1 MRLGTYKGIHMT
13 RPNTEVTKHEVLNVL
28 KKKQKEYAVAT
39 NIDDRSAQEGDQGIL
54 DFQGMYHGQD
64 IPHGNGSDFALT
76 IGAKAFLPEFDDA
89 LIGKNIGDTFDINV
103 TFPTDYRISTMQNRS
118 VVFHTTLKKIRLMD
132 YQPIDDEFAKDF
144 SEYTTLNEW
153 ENEIFSHLQARR
165 KTSVQEKLTREV
177 MTKIIADSD
186 IPIDDDMKEEIRETA
201 GLEVGDTIFF
211 IADNEKNAALY
222 AGQIRTAL
230 GERLDLIEK
239 NSFKF
244 CYINDFPMY
253 EYDKET
259 KKMEFTH
266 NPFSMPQGGLEA
278 LETMDPEE
286 ILAYQYDIVCNGVE
300 LSSGAVRNHDMKI
313 MVKAFEIA
321 GYTEEDLKEKFGA
334 LYNAFQFGA
343 PPHAGMAPGVDRM
356 IMLLRDEENIREVI
370 PFPMNGNAQDLMCGA
385 PGEVT
390 EQQLR
395 EVHIKVRQ

>member
-39 NIDDRSAQEGDQGIL
+39 NIDDRSAQEGDQVIL

-177 MTKIIADSD
+177 MAKIIADSD
-186 IPIDDDMKEEIRETA
+186 IPIDDDMKEEITQIYYDDFLDE
-201 GLEVGDTIFF
+201 LEMNQIPL
-211 IADNEKNAALY
+211 ELY
-222 AGQIRTAL
+222 CKRSGHTEDEIYA
-230 GERLDLIEK
+230 
-239 NSFKF
+239 
-244 CYINDFPMY
+244 
-253 EYDKET
+253 DKEQEAIKTIQAQSVLHAVAAAEKISITQEELNT
-259 KKMEFTH
+259 KLQNIAQE
-266 NPFSMPQGGLEA
+266 E
-278 LETMDPEE
+278 EEDPEE
-286 ILAYQYDIVCNGVE
+286 FMATLE
-300 LSSGAVRNHDMKI
+300 
-313 MVKAFEIA
+313 
-321 GYTEEDLKEKFGA
+321 EED
-334 LYNAFQFGA
+334 
-343 PPHAGMAPGVDRM
+343 V
-356 IMLLRDEENIREVI
+356 ENI
-370 PFPMNGNAQDLMCGA
+370 AD
-385 PGEVT
+385 
-390 EQQLR
+390 QLTMDKTMAFILDS
-395 EVHIKVRQ
+395 VVWDD

>member
-1 MRLGTYKGIHMT
+1 MRIGTYKGIHMT

-39 NIDDRSAQEGDQGIL
+39 NIDDRSAQEGDQVIL

-153 ENEIFSHLQARR
+153 ENEIFTHLQARR

-186 IPIDDDMKEEIRETA
+186 IPIDDDMKEEITQIYYDDFLDE
-201 GLEVGDTIFF
+201 LEMNQIPL
-211 IADNEKNAALY
+211 ELY
-222 AGQIRTAL
+222 CKRSGHTEDEIYA
-230 GERLDLIEK
+230 
-239 NSFKF
+239 
-244 CYINDFPMY
+244 
-253 EYDKET
+253 DKE
-259 KKMEFTH
+259 
-266 NPFSMPQGGLEA
+266 QEA
-278 LETMDPEE
+278 IKTIQAQSVLHAVAAAEKISITQEELAEELRAIAIEEDEDPEE
-286 ILAYQYDIVCNGVE
+286 FVE
-300 LSSGAVRNHDMKI
+300 TL
-313 MVKAFEIA
+313 E
-321 GYTEEDLKEKFGA
+321 EED
-334 LYNAFQFGA
+334 
-343 PPHAGMAPGVDRM
+343 V
-356 IMLLRDEENIREVI
+356 ENIADQLTMDKTMAFILDSVI
-370 PFPMNGNAQDLMCGA
+370 YD
-385 PGEVT
+385 
-390 EQQLR
+390 R
-395 EVHIKVRQ
+395 

>member
-1 MRLGTYKGIHMT
+1 MRLGKYKGIHMT

-39 NIDDRSAQEGDQGIL
+39 NIDDRSAQEGDQVIL

-177 MTKIIADSD
+177 MAKIIADSD
-186 IPIDDDMKEEIRETA
+186 IPIDDDMKEKITQIYYDDFLDELEMNQIPLELYCKRSGHTEDEI
-201 GLEVGDTIFF
+201 
-211 IADNEKNAALY
+211 Y
-222 AGQIRTAL
+222 A
-230 GERLDLIEK
+230 
-239 NSFKF
+239 
-244 CYINDFPMY
+244 
-253 EYDKET
+253 DKE
-259 KKMEFTH
+259 
-266 NPFSMPQGGLEA
+266 QEA
-278 LETMDPEE
+278 IKTIQAQSVLHAVAAAEKISITPEELAEELRAIAIEEDEDPEE
-286 ILAYQYDIVCNGVE
+286 FVE
-300 LSSGAVRNHDMKI
+300 TL
-313 MVKAFEIA
+313 E
-321 GYTEEDLKEKFGA
+321 EED
-334 LYNAFQFGA
+334 
-343 PPHAGMAPGVDRM
+343 V
-356 IMLLRDEENIREVI
+356 ENIADQLTMDKTMAFILDSVI
-370 PFPMNGNAQDLMCGA
+370 YD
-385 PGEVT
+385 
-390 EQQLR
+390 R
-395 EVHIKVRQ
+395 

>member
-39 NIDDRSAQEGDQGIL
+39 NIDDRSAQEGDQVIL

-186 IPIDDDMKEEIRETA
+186 IPIDDDMKEEITQIYYDDFLDE
-201 GLEVGDTIFF
+201 LEMNQIPL
-211 IADNEKNAALY
+211 ELY
-222 AGQIRTAL
+222 CKRSGHTEDEIYA
-230 GERLDLIEK
+230 
-239 NSFKF
+239 
-244 CYINDFPMY
+244 
-253 EYDKET
+253 DKE
-259 KKMEFTH
+259 
-266 NPFSMPQGGLEA
+266 QEA
-278 LETMDPEE
+278 IKTIQAQSVLHAVTAAEKISITQEELAEELRAIAIEEDEDPEE
-286 ILAYQYDIVCNGVE
+286 FVE
-300 LSSGAVRNHDMKI
+300 TL
-313 MVKAFEIA
+313 E
-321 GYTEEDLKEKFGA
+321 EED
-334 LYNAFQFGA
+334 
-343 PPHAGMAPGVDRM
+343 V
-356 IMLLRDEENIREVI
+356 ENIADQLTMDKTMAFILDSVI
-370 PFPMNGNAQDLMCGA
+370 YD
-385 PGEVT
+385 
-390 EQQLR
+390 R
-395 EVHIKVRQ
+395 

>member
-39 NIDDRSAQEGDQGIL
+39 NIDDRSAQEGDQVIL

-186 IPIDDDMKEEIRETA
+186 IPIDDDIKEEITQIYYDDFLDE
-201 GLEVGDTIFF
+201 LEMNQIPL
-211 IADNEKNAALY
+211 ELY
-222 AGQIRTAL
+222 CKRSGHTEDEIYA
-230 GERLDLIEK
+230 
-239 NSFKF
+239 
-244 CYINDFPMY
+244 
-253 EYDKET
+253 DKE
-259 KKMEFTH
+259 
-266 NPFSMPQGGLEA
+266 QEA
-278 LETMDPEE
+278 IKTIQAQSVLHAVAAAEKISITQEELAEELRAIAIEEDEDPEE
-286 ILAYQYDIVCNGVE
+286 FVE
-300 LSSGAVRNHDMKI
+300 TL
-313 MVKAFEIA
+313 E
-321 GYTEEDLKEKFGA
+321 EED
-334 LYNAFQFGA
+334 
-343 PPHAGMAPGVDRM
+343 V
-356 IMLLRDEENIREVI
+356 ENIADQLTMDKTMAFILDSVI
-370 PFPMNGNAQDLMCGA
+370 YD
-385 PGEVT
+385 
-390 EQQLR
+390 R
-395 EVHIKVRQ
+395 

>member
-1 MRLGTYKGIHMT
+1 MRLGTYKVIHMA

-39 NIDDRSAQEGDQGIL
+39 NIDDRSAQEGDQVIL

-177 MTKIIADSD
+177 MAKIIADSD
-186 IPIDDDMKEEIRETA
+186 IPIDDDMKEEITQIYYDDFLDE
-201 GLEVGDTIFF
+201 LEMNQIPL
-211 IADNEKNAALY
+211 ELY
-222 AGQIRTAL
+222 CKRSGHTEDEIYA
-230 GERLDLIEK
+230 
-239 NSFKF
+239 
-244 CYINDFPMY
+244 
-253 EYDKET
+253 DKE
-259 KKMEFTH
+259 
-266 NPFSMPQGGLEA
+266 QEA
-278 LETMDPEE
+278 IKTIQAQSVLHAVAAAEKISITQEELNTELQNIAQEEEEDPEE
-286 ILAYQYDIVCNGVE
+286 FMATLE
-300 LSSGAVRNHDMKI
+300 
-313 MVKAFEIA
+313 
-321 GYTEEDLKEKFGA
+321 EED
-334 LYNAFQFGA
+334 
-343 PPHAGMAPGVDRM
+343 V
-356 IMLLRDEENIREVI
+356 ENI
-370 PFPMNGNAQDLMCGA
+370 AD
-385 PGEVT
+385 
-390 EQQLR
+390 QLTMDKTMAFILDS
-395 EVHIKVRQ
+395 VVWDD

>member
-28 KKKQKEYAVAT
+28 KKKQKEYAVVT
-39 NIDDRSAQEGDQGIL
+39 NIDDRSAQEGDQVIL

-177 MTKIIADSD
+177 MAKIIADSD
-186 IPIDDDMKEEIRETA
+186 IPIDDDMKEEITQIYYDDFLDE
-201 GLEVGDTIFF
+201 LEMNQIPL
-211 IADNEKNAALY
+211 ELY
-222 AGQIRTAL
+222 CKRSGHTEDEIYA
-230 GERLDLIEK
+230 
-239 NSFKF
+239 
-244 CYINDFPMY
+244 
-253 EYDKET
+253 DKE
-259 KKMEFTH
+259 
-266 NPFSMPQGGLEA
+266 QEA
-278 LETMDPEE
+278 IKTIQAQSVLHAVAAAEKISITQEELNTELQNIAQEEEEDPEE
-286 ILAYQYDIVCNGVE
+286 FMATLE
-300 LSSGAVRNHDMKI
+300 
-313 MVKAFEIA
+313 
-321 GYTEEDLKEKFGA
+321 EED
-334 LYNAFQFGA
+334 
-343 PPHAGMAPGVDRM
+343 V
-356 IMLLRDEENIREVI
+356 ENI
-370 PFPMNGNAQDLMCGA
+370 AD
-385 PGEVT
+385 
-390 EQQLR
+390 QLTMDKTMAFILDS
-395 EVHIKVRQ
+395 VVWDD

>member
-39 NIDDRSAQEGDQGIL
+39 NIDDRSAQEGDQVIL

-165 KTSVQEKLTREV
+165 KTSIQEKLTREV
-177 MTKIIADSD
+177 MAKIIADSD
-186 IPIDDDMKEEIRETA
+186 IPIDDDMKEEITQIYYDDFLDE
-201 GLEVGDTIFF
+201 LEMNQIPL
-211 IADNEKNAALY
+211 ELY
-222 AGQIRTAL
+222 CKRSGHTEDEIYA
-230 GERLDLIEK
+230 
-239 NSFKF
+239 
-244 CYINDFPMY
+244 
-253 EYDKET
+253 DKE
-259 KKMEFTH
+259 
-266 NPFSMPQGGLEA
+266 QEA
-278 LETMDPEE
+278 IKTIQTQSVLHAVAAAEKISITQEELAEELRAIAIEEDEDPEE
-286 ILAYQYDIVCNGVE
+286 FVE
-300 LSSGAVRNHDMKI
+300 TL
-313 MVKAFEIA
+313 E
-321 GYTEEDLKEKFGA
+321 EED
-334 LYNAFQFGA
+334 
-343 PPHAGMAPGVDRM
+343 V
-356 IMLLRDEENIREVI
+356 ENIADQLTMDKTMAFILDSVI
-370 PFPMNGNAQDLMCGA
+370 YD
-385 PGEVT
+385 
-390 EQQLR
+390 R
-395 EVHIKVRQ
+395 

>member
-39 NIDDRSAQEGDQGIL
+39 NIDDRSAQEGDQVIL

-177 MTKIIADSD
+177 MAKIIADSD
-186 IPIDDDMKEEIRETA
+186 IPIDDDMKEEITQIYYDDFLDE
-201 GLEVGDTIFF
+201 LEMNQIPL
-211 IADNEKNAALY
+211 ELY
-222 AGQIRTAL
+222 CKRSGHTEDEIYA
-230 GERLDLIEK
+230 
-239 NSFKF
+239 
-244 CYINDFPMY
+244 
-253 EYDKET
+253 DKE
-259 KKMEFTH
+259 
-266 NPFSMPQGGLEA
+266 QEA
-278 LETMDPEE
+278 IKTIQAQSVLHAVAAAEKISITPEELAEELRAIAIEEDEDPEE
-286 ILAYQYDIVCNGVE
+286 FVE
-300 LSSGAVRNHDMKI
+300 TLEEEAV
-313 MVKAFEIA
+313 
-321 GYTEEDLKEKFGA
+321 
-334 LYNAFQFGA
+334 
-343 PPHAGMAPGVDRM
+343 
-356 IMLLRDEENIREVI
+356 ENIADQLTMDKTMAFILDSVI
-370 PFPMNGNAQDLMCGA
+370 YD
-385 PGEVT
+385 
-390 EQQLR
+390 R
-395 EVHIKVRQ
+395 

>member
-39 NIDDRSAQEGDQGIL
+39 NIDDRSAQEGDQVIL

-177 MTKIIADSD
+177 MAKIIADSD
-186 IPIDDDMKEEIRETA
+186 IPIDDDMKEEITQIYYDDFLDE
-201 GLEVGDTIFF
+201 LEMNQIPL
-211 IADNEKNAALY
+211 ELY
-222 AGQIRTAL
+222 CKRSGHTEDEIYA
-230 GERLDLIEK
+230 
-239 NSFKF
+239 
-244 CYINDFPMY
+244 
-253 EYDKET
+253 DKE
-259 KKMEFTH
+259 
-266 NPFSMPQGGLEA
+266 QEA
-278 LETMDPEE
+278 IKTIQAQSVLHAVAAAEKISITPEELAEELRAITIEEDEDPEE
-286 ILAYQYDIVCNGVE
+286 FVE
-300 LSSGAVRNHDMKI
+300 TL
-313 MVKAFEIA
+313 E
-321 GYTEEDLKEKFGA
+321 EED
-334 LYNAFQFGA
+334 
-343 PPHAGMAPGVDRM
+343 V
-356 IMLLRDEENIREVI
+356 ENIADQLTMDKTMAFILDSVI
-370 PFPMNGNAQDLMCGA
+370 YD
-385 PGEVT
+385 
-390 EQQLR
+390 R
-395 EVHIKVRQ
+395 

>member
-39 NIDDRSAQEGDQGIL
+39 NIDDRSAQEGDQVIL

-186 IPIDDDMKEEIRETA
+186 IPIDDDMKEEITQIYYDDFLDE
-201 GLEVGDTIFF
+201 LEMNQIPLELYCKRSGHTEDEIYAAKEQEAIKTIQAQSVLHAVAAAEKISITQEELAEELRA
-211 IADNEKNAALY
+211 IA
-222 AGQIRTAL
+222 
-230 GERLDLIEK
+230 IEE
-239 NSFKF
+239 
-244 CYINDFPMY
+244 D
-253 EYDKET
+253 E
-259 KKMEFTH
+259 
-266 NPFSMPQGGLEA
+266 
-278 LETMDPEE
+278 DPEE
-286 ILAYQYDIVCNGVE
+286 FVE
-300 LSSGAVRNHDMKI
+300 TL
-313 MVKAFEIA
+313 E
-321 GYTEEDLKEKFGA
+321 EED
-334 LYNAFQFGA
+334 
-343 PPHAGMAPGVDRM
+343 V
-356 IMLLRDEENIREVI
+356 ENIADQLTMDKTMAFILDSVI
-370 PFPMNGNAQDLMCGA
+370 YD
-385 PGEVT
+385 
-390 EQQLR
+390 R
-395 EVHIKVRQ
+395 

>member
-39 NIDDRSAQEGDQGIL
+39 NIDDRSAQEGDQVIL

-186 IPIDDDMKEEIRETA
+186 IPIDDDIKEEITQIYYDDCLDE
-201 GLEVGDTIFF
+201 LEMNQIPL
-211 IADNEKNAALY
+211 ELY
-222 AGQIRTAL
+222 CKRSGHTEDEIYA
-230 GERLDLIEK
+230 
-239 NSFKF
+239 
-244 CYINDFPMY
+244 
-253 EYDKET
+253 DKE
-259 KKMEFTH
+259 
-266 NPFSMPQGGLEA
+266 QEA
-278 LETMDPEE
+278 IKTIQAQSVLHAVAAAEKISITQEELNTELQNIAQEEEEDPEE
-286 ILAYQYDIVCNGVE
+286 FMATLE
-300 LSSGAVRNHDMKI
+300 
-313 MVKAFEIA
+313 
-321 GYTEEDLKEKFGA
+321 EED
-334 LYNAFQFGA
+334 
-343 PPHAGMAPGVDRM
+343 V
-356 IMLLRDEENIREVI
+356 ENI
-370 PFPMNGNAQDLMCGA
+370 AD
-385 PGEVT
+385 
-390 EQQLR
+390 QLTMDKTMAFILDS
-395 EVHIKVRQ
+395 VVWDD

>member
-1 MRLGTYKGIHMT
+1 MRLGTYKGIHMI

-39 NIDDRSAQEGDQGIL
+39 NIDDRSAQEGDQVIL

-177 MTKIIADSD
+177 MAKIIADSD
-186 IPIDDDMKEEIRETA
+186 IPIDDDMKEEITQIYYDDFLDE
-201 GLEVGDTIFF
+201 LEMNQIPL
-211 IADNEKNAALY
+211 ELY
-222 AGQIRTAL
+222 CKRSGHTEDEIYA
-230 GERLDLIEK
+230 
-239 NSFKF
+239 
-244 CYINDFPMY
+244 
-253 EYDKET
+253 DKE
-259 KKMEFTH
+259 
-266 NPFSMPQGGLEA
+266 QEA
-278 LETMDPEE
+278 IKTIQAQSVLHAVAAAEKISITQEELAEELRAIAIEEDEDPEE
-286 ILAYQYDIVCNGVE
+286 FVE
-300 LSSGAVRNHDMKI
+300 TL
-313 MVKAFEIA
+313 E
-321 GYTEEDLKEKFGA
+321 EED
-334 LYNAFQFGA
+334 
-343 PPHAGMAPGVDRM
+343 V
-356 IMLLRDEENIREVI
+356 ENIADQLTMDKTMAFILDSVI
-370 PFPMNGNAQDLMCGA
+370 YD
-385 PGEVT
+385 
-390 EQQLR
+390 R
-395 EVHIKVRQ
+395 

>member
-39 NIDDRSAQEGDQGIL
+39 NIDDRSAQEGDQVIL

-177 MTKIIADSD
+177 MAKIIADSD
-186 IPIDDDMKEEIRETA
+186 IPIDDDIKEEITQIYYDDFLDE
-201 GLEVGDTIFF
+201 LEMNQIPL
-211 IADNEKNAALY
+211 ELY
-222 AGQIRTAL
+222 CKRSGHTEDEIYA
-230 GERLDLIEK
+230 
-239 NSFKF
+239 
-244 CYINDFPMY
+244 
-253 EYDKET
+253 DKE
-259 KKMEFTH
+259 
-266 NPFSMPQGGLEA
+266 QEA
-278 LETMDPEE
+278 IKTIQAQSVLHAVAAAEKISITPEELAEELRAIAIEEDEDPEE
-286 ILAYQYDIVCNGVE
+286 FVE
-300 LSSGAVRNHDMKI
+300 TL
-313 MVKAFEIA
+313 E
-321 GYTEEDLKEKFGA
+321 EED
-334 LYNAFQFGA
+334 
-343 PPHAGMAPGVDRM
+343 V
-356 IMLLRDEENIREVI
+356 ENIADQLTMDKTMAFILDSVI
-370 PFPMNGNAQDLMCGA
+370 YD
-385 PGEVT
+385 
-390 EQQLR
+390 R
-395 EVHIKVRQ
+395 

>member
-1 MRLGTYKGIHMT
+1 MRLGTYKGIHIT

-39 NIDDRSAQEGDQGIL
+39 NIDDRSAQEGDQVIL

-76 IGAKAFLPEFDDA
+76 IGAKVFLPEFDDA

-186 IPIDDDMKEEIRETA
+186 IPIDDDMKEEITQIYYDDFLDE
-201 GLEVGDTIFF
+201 LEMNQIPL
-211 IADNEKNAALY
+211 ELY
-222 AGQIRTAL
+222 CKRSGHTEDEIYA
-230 GERLDLIEK
+230 
-239 NSFKF
+239 
-244 CYINDFPMY
+244 
-253 EYDKET
+253 DKE
-259 KKMEFTH
+259 
-266 NPFSMPQGGLEA
+266 QEA
-278 LETMDPEE
+278 IKTIQAQSVLHAVAAAEKISITQEELNTELKNIAQEEEEDPEE
-286 ILAYQYDIVCNGVE
+286 FMATLE
-300 LSSGAVRNHDMKI
+300 
-313 MVKAFEIA
+313 
-321 GYTEEDLKEKFGA
+321 EED
-334 LYNAFQFGA
+334 
-343 PPHAGMAPGVDRM
+343 V
-356 IMLLRDEENIREVI
+356 ENI
-370 PFPMNGNAQDLMCGA
+370 AD
-385 PGEVT
+385 
-390 EQQLR
+390 QLTMDKTMAFILDS
-395 EVHIKVRQ
+395 VVWDD

>member
-39 NIDDRSAQEGDQGIL
+39 NIDDRSAQEGDQVIL

-153 ENEIFSHLQARR
+153 ENEIFSHLQARQ

-186 IPIDDDMKEEIRETA
+186 IPIDDDMKEEITQIYYDDFLDE
-201 GLEVGDTIFF
+201 LEMNQIPL
-211 IADNEKNAALY
+211 ELY
-222 AGQIRTAL
+222 CKRSGHTEDEIYA
-230 GERLDLIEK
+230 
-239 NSFKF
+239 
-244 CYINDFPMY
+244 
-253 EYDKET
+253 DKE
-259 KKMEFTH
+259 
-266 NPFSMPQGGLEA
+266 QEA
-278 LETMDPEE
+278 IKTIQAQSVLHAVAAAEKISITQEELAEELRAIAIEEDEDPEE
-286 ILAYQYDIVCNGVE
+286 FVE
-300 LSSGAVRNHDMKI
+300 TL
-313 MVKAFEIA
+313 E
-321 GYTEEDLKEKFGA
+321 EED
-334 LYNAFQFGA
+334 
-343 PPHAGMAPGVDRM
+343 V
-356 IMLLRDEENIREVI
+356 ENIADQLTMDKTMAFILDSVI
-370 PFPMNGNAQDLMCGA
+370 YD
-385 PGEVT
+385 
-390 EQQLR
+390 R
-395 EVHIKVRQ
+395 

>member
-39 NIDDRSAQEGDQGIL
+39 NIDDRSAQEGDQVIL

-177 MTKIIADSD
+177 MAKIIADSD
-186 IPIDDDMKEEIRETA
+186 IPIDDDMKEEITQIYYDDFLDE
-201 GLEVGDTIFF
+201 LEMNQIPL
-211 IADNEKNAALY
+211 ELY
-222 AGQIRTAL
+222 CKRSGHTEDEIYA
-230 GERLDLIEK
+230 
-239 NSFKF
+239 
-244 CYINDFPMY
+244 
-253 EYDKET
+253 DKEQEAT
-259 KKMEFTH
+259 KTIQAQSVLHAVAAAEKISITQEELNTELK
-266 NPFSMPQGGLEA
+266 NIAQE
-278 LETMDPEE
+278 EEEDPEE
-286 ILAYQYDIVCNGVE
+286 FMATLE
-300 LSSGAVRNHDMKI
+300 
-313 MVKAFEIA
+313 
-321 GYTEEDLKEKFGA
+321 EED
-334 LYNAFQFGA
+334 
-343 PPHAGMAPGVDRM
+343 V
-356 IMLLRDEENIREVI
+356 ENIADQLTMDKTMAFILDSVI
-370 PFPMNGNAQDLMCGA
+370 YD
-385 PGEVT
+385 
-390 EQQLR
+390 
-395 EVHIKVRQ
+395 K

>member
-28 KKKQKEYAVAT
+28 KKKQKEYAVDT
-39 NIDDRSAQEGDQGIL
+39 NIDDRSAQEGDQVIL

-177 MTKIIADSD
+177 MAKIIADSD
-186 IPIDDDMKEEIRETA
+186 IPIDDDMKEEITQIYYDDFLDE
-201 GLEVGDTIFF
+201 LEMNQIPL
-211 IADNEKNAALY
+211 ELY
-222 AGQIRTAL
+222 CKRSGHTEDEIYA
-230 GERLDLIEK
+230 
-239 NSFKF
+239 
-244 CYINDFPMY
+244 
-253 EYDKET
+253 DKE
-259 KKMEFTH
+259 
-266 NPFSMPQGGLEA
+266 QEA
-278 LETMDPEE
+278 IKTIQAQSVLHAVAAAEKISITPEELAEELRAIAIEEDEDPEE
-286 ILAYQYDIVCNGVE
+286 FVE
-300 LSSGAVRNHDMKI
+300 TL
-313 MVKAFEIA
+313 E
-321 GYTEEDLKEKFGA
+321 EED
-334 LYNAFQFGA
+334 
-343 PPHAGMAPGVDRM
+343 V
-356 IMLLRDEENIREVI
+356 ENIADQLTMDKTMAFILDSVI
-370 PFPMNGNAQDLMCGA
+370 YD
-385 PGEVT
+385 
-390 EQQLR
+390 R
-395 EVHIKVRQ
+395 

>member
-39 NIDDRSAQEGDQGIL
+39 NIDDRSAQEGDQVIL

-89 LIGKNIGDTFDINV
+89 LIGKSIGDTFDINV

-177 MTKIIADSD
+177 MAKIIADSD
-186 IPIDDDMKEEIRETA
+186 IPIDDDMKEEITQIYYDDFLDE
-201 GLEVGDTIFF
+201 LEMNQIPL
-211 IADNEKNAALY
+211 ELY
-222 AGQIRTAL
+222 CKRSGHTEDEIYA
-230 GERLDLIEK
+230 
-239 NSFKF
+239 
-244 CYINDFPMY
+244 
-253 EYDKET
+253 DKE
-259 KKMEFTH
+259 
-266 NPFSMPQGGLEA
+266 QEA
-278 LETMDPEE
+278 IKTIQAQSVLHAVAAAEKISITQEELNTELKNIAQEEEEDPEE
-286 ILAYQYDIVCNGVE
+286 FMATLE
-300 LSSGAVRNHDMKI
+300 
-313 MVKAFEIA
+313 
-321 GYTEEDLKEKFGA
+321 EED
-334 LYNAFQFGA
+334 
-343 PPHAGMAPGVDRM
+343 V
-356 IMLLRDEENIREVI
+356 ENI
-370 PFPMNGNAQDLMCGA
+370 AD
-385 PGEVT
+385 
-390 EQQLR
+390 QLTMDKTMAFILDS
-395 EVHIKVRQ
+395 VVWDD

>member
-39 NIDDRSAQEGDQGIL
+39 NIDDRSAQEGDQVIL

-186 IPIDDDMKEEIRETA
+186 IPIDNDMKEEITQIYYDDFLDE
-201 GLEVGDTIFF
+201 LEMNQIPL
-211 IADNEKNAALY
+211 ELY
-222 AGQIRTAL
+222 CKRSGHTEDEIYA
-230 GERLDLIEK
+230 
-239 NSFKF
+239 
-244 CYINDFPMY
+244 
-253 EYDKET
+253 DKE
-259 KKMEFTH
+259 
-266 NPFSMPQGGLEA
+266 QEA
-278 LETMDPEE
+278 IKTIQAQSVLHAVAAAEKISITQEELAEELRAIAIEEDEDPEE
-286 ILAYQYDIVCNGVE
+286 FVE
-300 LSSGAVRNHDMKI
+300 TL
-313 MVKAFEIA
+313 E
-321 GYTEEDLKEKFGA
+321 EED
-334 LYNAFQFGA
+334 
-343 PPHAGMAPGVDRM
+343 V
-356 IMLLRDEENIREVI
+356 ENIADQLTMDKTMAFILDSVI
-370 PFPMNGNAQDLMCGA
+370 YD
-385 PGEVT
+385 
-390 EQQLR
+390 R
-395 EVHIKVRQ
+395 

>member
-39 NIDDRSAQEGDQGIL
+39 NIDDRSAQEGDQVIL

-186 IPIDDDMKEEIRETA
+186 IPIDDDIKEEITQIYYDDFLDE
-201 GLEVGDTIFF
+201 LEMNQIPL
-211 IADNEKNAALY
+211 ELY
-222 AGQIRTAL
+222 CKRSGHTEDEIYA
-230 GERLDLIEK
+230 
-239 NSFKF
+239 
-244 CYINDFPMY
+244 
-253 EYDKET
+253 DKE
-259 KKMEFTH
+259 
-266 NPFSMPQGGLEA
+266 QEA
-278 LETMDPEE
+278 IKTIQTQSVLHAVAAAEKISITQEELNTELQNIAQEEEEDPEE
-286 ILAYQYDIVCNGVE
+286 FMATLE
-300 LSSGAVRNHDMKI
+300 
-313 MVKAFEIA
+313 
-321 GYTEEDLKEKFGA
+321 EED
-334 LYNAFQFGA
+334 
-343 PPHAGMAPGVDRM
+343 V
-356 IMLLRDEENIREVI
+356 ENI
-370 PFPMNGNAQDLMCGA
+370 AD
-385 PGEVT
+385 
-390 EQQLR
+390 QLTMDKTMAFILDS
-395 EVHIKVRQ
+395 VVWDD

>member
-39 NIDDRSAQEGDQGIL
+39 NIDDRSAQEGDQVIL
-54 DFQGMYHGQD
+54 DFQGMYHGQN

-186 IPIDDDMKEEIRETA
+186 IPIDDDMKEEITQIYYDDFLDE
-201 GLEVGDTIFF
+201 LEMNQIPL
-211 IADNEKNAALY
+211 ELY
-222 AGQIRTAL
+222 CKRSGHTEDEIYA
-230 GERLDLIEK
+230 
-239 NSFKF
+239 
-244 CYINDFPMY
+244 
-253 EYDKET
+253 DKE
-259 KKMEFTH
+259 
-266 NPFSMPQGGLEA
+266 QEA
-278 LETMDPEE
+278 IKTIQAQSVLHAVAAAEKISITQEELNTELKNIAQEEEEDPEE
-286 ILAYQYDIVCNGVE
+286 FMATLE
-300 LSSGAVRNHDMKI
+300 
-313 MVKAFEIA
+313 
-321 GYTEEDLKEKFGA
+321 EED
-334 LYNAFQFGA
+334 
-343 PPHAGMAPGVDRM
+343 V
-356 IMLLRDEENIREVI
+356 ENI
-370 PFPMNGNAQDLMCGA
+370 AD
-385 PGEVT
+385 
-390 EQQLR
+390 QLTMDKTMAFILDS
-395 EVHIKVRQ
+395 VVWDD

>member
-39 NIDDRSAQEGDQGIL
+39 NIDDRSAQEGDQVIL

-165 KTSVQEKLTREV
+165 KTSVQEKLTQEV

-186 IPIDDDMKEEIRETA
+186 IPIDDDMKEEITQIYYDDFLDE
-201 GLEVGDTIFF
+201 LEMNQIPL
-211 IADNEKNAALY
+211 ELY
-222 AGQIRTAL
+222 CKRSGHTEDEIYA
-230 GERLDLIEK
+230 
-239 NSFKF
+239 
-244 CYINDFPMY
+244 
-253 EYDKET
+253 DKE
-259 KKMEFTH
+259 
-266 NPFSMPQGGLEA
+266 QEA
-278 LETMDPEE
+278 IKTIQAQSVLHAVAAAEKISITQEELAEELRAIAIEEDEDPEE
-286 ILAYQYDIVCNGVE
+286 FVE
-300 LSSGAVRNHDMKI
+300 TL
-313 MVKAFEIA
+313 E
-321 GYTEEDLKEKFGA
+321 EED
-334 LYNAFQFGA
+334 
-343 PPHAGMAPGVDRM
+343 V
-356 IMLLRDEENIREVI
+356 ENIADQLTMDKTMAFILDSVI
-370 PFPMNGNAQDLMCGA
+370 YD
-385 PGEVT
+385 
-390 EQQLR
+390 R
-395 EVHIKVRQ
+395 

>member
-39 NIDDRSAQEGDQGIL
+39 NIDDRSAQEGDQVIL

-177 MTKIIADSD
+177 MAKIIADSD
-186 IPIDDDMKEEIRETA
+186 IPIDDDMKEEITQIYYDDFLDE
-201 GLEVGDTIFF
+201 LEMNQIPL
-211 IADNEKNAALY
+211 ELY
-222 AGQIRTAL
+222 CKRSGHTEDEIY
-230 GERLDLIEK
+230 
-239 NSFKF
+239 S
-244 CYINDFPMY
+244 
-253 EYDKET
+253 DKE
-259 KKMEFTH
+259 
-266 NPFSMPQGGLEA
+266 QEA
-278 LETMDPEE
+278 IKTIQAQSVLHAVAAAEKISITQEELNTELQNIAQEEEEDPEE
-286 ILAYQYDIVCNGVE
+286 FMATLE
-300 LSSGAVRNHDMKI
+300 
-313 MVKAFEIA
+313 
-321 GYTEEDLKEKFGA
+321 EED
-334 LYNAFQFGA
+334 
-343 PPHAGMAPGVDRM
+343 V
-356 IMLLRDEENIREVI
+356 ENI
-370 PFPMNGNAQDLMCGA
+370 AD
-385 PGEVT
+385 
-390 EQQLR
+390 QLTMDKTMAFILDS
-395 EVHIKVRQ
+395 VVWDD

>member
-39 NIDDRSAQEGDQGIL
+39 NIDDRSAQEGDQVIL

-186 IPIDDDMKEEIRETA
+186 IPIDDDMKEEITQIYYDDFLDELKMNQIP
-201 GLEVGDTIFF
+201 LE
-211 IADNEKNAALY
+211 LY
-222 AGQIRTAL
+222 CKRSGHTEDEIYA
-230 GERLDLIEK
+230 
-239 NSFKF
+239 
-244 CYINDFPMY
+244 
-253 EYDKET
+253 DKE
-259 KKMEFTH
+259 
-266 NPFSMPQGGLEA
+266 QEA
-278 LETMDPEE
+278 IKTIQAQSVLHAVAAAEKISITQEELAEELRAIAIEEDEDPEE
-286 ILAYQYDIVCNGVE
+286 FVE
-300 LSSGAVRNHDMKI
+300 TL
-313 MVKAFEIA
+313 E
-321 GYTEEDLKEKFGA
+321 EED
-334 LYNAFQFGA
+334 
-343 PPHAGMAPGVDRM
+343 V
-356 IMLLRDEENIREVI
+356 ENIADQLTMDKTMAFILDSVI
-370 PFPMNGNAQDLMCGA
+370 YD
-385 PGEVT
+385 
-390 EQQLR
+390 R
-395 EVHIKVRQ
+395 

>member
-1 MRLGTYKGIHMT
+1 MRLGKYKGIHMT

-39 NIDDRSAQEGDQGIL
+39 NIDDRSAQEGDQVIL

-186 IPIDDDMKEEIRETA
+186 IPIDDDMKEEITQIYYDDFLDE
-201 GLEVGDTIFF
+201 LEMNQIPL
-211 IADNEKNAALY
+211 ELY
-222 AGQIRTAL
+222 CKRSGHTEDEIYA
-230 GERLDLIEK
+230 
-239 NSFKF
+239 
-244 CYINDFPMY
+244 
-253 EYDKET
+253 DKE
-259 KKMEFTH
+259 
-266 NPFSMPQGGLEA
+266 QEA
-278 LETMDPEE
+278 IKTIQAQSVLHAVAAAEKISITQEELAEELRAIAIEEDEDPEE
-286 ILAYQYDIVCNGVE
+286 FVE
-300 LSSGAVRNHDMKI
+300 TL
-313 MVKAFEIA
+313 E
-321 GYTEEDLKEKFGA
+321 EED
-334 LYNAFQFGA
+334 
-343 PPHAGMAPGVDRM
+343 V
-356 IMLLRDEENIREVI
+356 ENI
-370 PFPMNGNAQDLMCGA
+370 AD
-385 PGEVT
+385 
-390 EQQLR
+390 QLTMDKTMAFILDS
-395 EVHIKVRQ
+395 VVYDN

>member
-39 NIDDRSAQEGDQGIL
+39 NIDDRSAQEGDQVIL

-177 MTKIIADSD
+177 MAKIIADSD
-186 IPIDDDMKEEIRETA
+186 IPIDDDMKEEITQIYYDDFLDE
-201 GLEVGDTIFF
+201 LEMNQIPL
-211 IADNEKNAALY
+211 ELY
-222 AGQIRTAL
+222 CKRSGHTEDEIYA
-230 GERLDLIEK
+230 
-239 NSFKF
+239 
-244 CYINDFPMY
+244 
-253 EYDKET
+253 DKEQEAT
-259 KKMEFTH
+259 KTIQAQSVLHAVAAAEKISITQEELNTELK
-266 NPFSMPQGGLEA
+266 NIAQE
-278 LETMDPEE
+278 EEEDPEE
-286 ILAYQYDIVCNGVE
+286 FMATLE
-300 LSSGAVRNHDMKI
+300 
-313 MVKAFEIA
+313 
-321 GYTEEDLKEKFGA
+321 EED
-334 LYNAFQFGA
+334 
-343 PPHAGMAPGVDRM
+343 V
-356 IMLLRDEENIREVI
+356 ENI
-370 PFPMNGNAQDLMCGA
+370 AD
-385 PGEVT
+385 
-390 EQQLR
+390 QLTMDKTMAFILDS
-395 EVHIKVRQ
+395 VVWDD

>member
-39 NIDDRSAQEGDQGIL
+39 NIDDRSAQEGDQVIL

-186 IPIDDDMKEEIRETA
+186 IPIDDDMKEEITQIYYDDFLDE
-201 GLEVGDTIFF
+201 LEMNQIPLELYCKRSGHSEDEIYANKEQEAVEAIQAQSVLHAVAAAEKISITPEELAEELRA
-211 IADNEKNAALY
+211 IA
-222 AGQIRTAL
+222 
-230 GERLDLIEK
+230 IEE
-239 NSFKF
+239 
-244 CYINDFPMY
+244 D
-253 EYDKET
+253 E
-259 KKMEFTH
+259 
-266 NPFSMPQGGLEA
+266 
-278 LETMDPEE
+278 DPEE
-286 ILAYQYDIVCNGVE
+286 FVE
-300 LSSGAVRNHDMKI
+300 TL
-313 MVKAFEIA
+313 E
-321 GYTEEDLKEKFGA
+321 EED
-334 LYNAFQFGA
+334 
-343 PPHAGMAPGVDRM
+343 V
-356 IMLLRDEENIREVI
+356 ENIADQLTMDKTMAFILDSVI
-370 PFPMNGNAQDLMCGA
+370 YD
-385 PGEVT
+385 
-390 EQQLR
+390 
-395 EVHIKVRQ
+395 K

>member
-39 NIDDRSAQEGDQGIL
+39 NIDDRSAQEGDQVIL

-186 IPIDDDMKEEIRETA
+186 IPIDDDMKEEITQIYYDDFLDE
-201 GLEVGDTIFF
+201 LEMNQIPL
-211 IADNEKNAALY
+211 ELY
-222 AGQIRTAL
+222 CKRSGHTEDEIYA
-230 GERLDLIEK
+230 
-239 NSFKF
+239 
-244 CYINDFPMY
+244 
-253 EYDKET
+253 DKE
-259 KKMEFTH
+259 
-266 NPFSMPQGGLEA
+266 QEA
-278 LETMDPEE
+278 IKTIQAQSVLHAVAAAEKISITQEELNTELQNIAQEEEEDPEE
-286 ILAYQYDIVCNGVE
+286 FMATLE
-300 LSSGAVRNHDMKI
+300 
-313 MVKAFEIA
+313 
-321 GYTEEDLKEKFGA
+321 EED
-334 LYNAFQFGA
+334 
-343 PPHAGMAPGVDRM
+343 V
-356 IMLLRDEENIREVI
+356 ENIADQLTMDKTMAFILDSVI
-370 PFPMNGNAQDLMCGA
+370 YD
-385 PGEVT
+385 
-390 EQQLR
+390 
-395 EVHIKVRQ
+395 K

>member
-39 NIDDRSAQEGDQGIL
+39 NIDDRSAQEGDQVIL

-177 MTKIIADSD
+177 MAKIIADSD
-186 IPIDDDMKEEIRETA
+186 IPIDDDMKEEITQIYYDDFLDE
-201 GLEVGDTIFF
+201 LEMNQIPL
-211 IADNEKNAALY
+211 ELY
-222 AGQIRTAL
+222 CKRSGHTEDEIYA
-230 GERLDLIEK
+230 
-239 NSFKF
+239 
-244 CYINDFPMY
+244 
-253 EYDKET
+253 DKE
-259 KKMEFTH
+259 
-266 NPFSMPQGGLEA
+266 QEA
-278 LETMDPEE
+278 IKTIQAQSVLHAVAAAEKISITQEELNTELQNIAQEEEEDPEE
-286 ILAYQYDIVCNGVE
+286 FMATLE
-300 LSSGAVRNHDMKI
+300 
-313 MVKAFEIA
+313 
-321 GYTEEDLKEKFGA
+321 EED
-334 LYNAFQFGA
+334 
-343 PPHAGMAPGVDRM
+343 V
-356 IMLLRDEENIREVI
+356 ENI
-370 PFPMNGNAQDLMCGA
+370 AD
-385 PGEVT
+385 
-390 EQQLR
+390 QLTMDKTMAFILDS
-395 EVHIKVRQ
+395 VVWDN

>member
-39 NIDDRSAQEGDQGIL
+39 NIDDRSAQEGDQVIL

-103 TFPTDYRISTMQNRS
+103 TFPTDYRINTMQNRS

-177 MTKIIADSD
+177 MAKIIADSD
-186 IPIDDDMKEEIRETA
+186 IPIDDDIKEEITQIYYDDFLDE
-201 GLEVGDTIFF
+201 LEMNQIPL
-211 IADNEKNAALY
+211 ELY
-222 AGQIRTAL
+222 CKRSGHTEDEIYA
-230 GERLDLIEK
+230 
-239 NSFKF
+239 
-244 CYINDFPMY
+244 
-253 EYDKET
+253 DKE
-259 KKMEFTH
+259 
-266 NPFSMPQGGLEA
+266 QEA
-278 LETMDPEE
+278 IKTIQAQSVLHAVAAAEKISITQEELNTELKNIAQEEEEDPEE
-286 ILAYQYDIVCNGVE
+286 FMATLE
-300 LSSGAVRNHDMKI
+300 
-313 MVKAFEIA
+313 
-321 GYTEEDLKEKFGA
+321 EED
-334 LYNAFQFGA
+334 
-343 PPHAGMAPGVDRM
+343 V
-356 IMLLRDEENIREVI
+356 ENI
-370 PFPMNGNAQDLMCGA
+370 AD
-385 PGEVT
+385 
-390 EQQLR
+390 QLTMDKTMAFILDS
-395 EVHIKVRQ
+395 VVWDD